1 MAYAAVTAGQLTHDV
16 RMWRRARR
24 RSWTRGSD
32 YSRLERL
39 LAHIPSLP
47 RASLSRLTTCLIER
61 MDQLDGDPD
70 LEDLNDDWED
80 GHDREQACD

>member
-1 MAYAAVTAGQLTHDV
+1 MAYLAVTAGQPTHDV

-32 YSRLERL
+32 CSRLERL
-39 LAHIPSLP
+39 LAQIPSLP
-47 RASLSRLTTCLIER
+47 RASLSRLTTRLIER
-61 MDQLDGDPD
+61 MDQLDGDQD
-70 LEDLNDDWED
+70 LEDLTDDWED